1 MSNGKSEFLF
11 PCRSLGSSILNSL
24 FYLALGQLK
33 PQQLHREEFLFKA
46 AASKDFQSWERDSNQ
61 QMLTDLPA
69 SGPECVCVCVFVH
82 LHIGLKPSSSIHQ
95 GS

>member
-46 AASKDFQSWERDSNQ
+46 AASKHFQSWERDSNQ

-82 LHIGLKPSSSIHQ
+82 LHIGLKPSSSIH
-95 GS
+95 